1 MLLAALKLIGEC
13 FIADLHDTDSSDRE
27 KQIRQLYRYKETHQH
42 IHEFIEA
49 AAVGNIDTINRLV
62 GSHSID
68 ASVVTRAF
76 KKAAEFGHVRVA
88 ERLLQEDGVKP
99 DAQFNW
105 AIRVAAANNH
115 VELVDRLLR
124 ENSVDPTARSDWAL
138 VRAAE
143 RGHEAVVE
151 RLLQVPEV
159 NAGARGNWYELVSDS
174 TYGRT

>member
-1 MLLAALKLIGEC
+1 MG
-13 FIADLHDTDSSDRE
+13 D
-27 KQIRQLYRYKETHQH
+27 
-42 IHEFIEA
+42 
-49 AAVGNIDTINRLV
+49 IDTINKLV
-62 GSHSID
+62 GSLSID

-88 ERLLQEDGVKP
+88 ERLLQESGVKP

-115 VELVDRLLR
+115 VRLVDRLLR
-124 ENSVDPTARSDWAL
+124 EKSVDPTARSDWAL

-151 RLLQVPEV
+151 RLLKVPEV
-159 NAGARGNWYELVSDS
+159 NAGARGNWYPRLYVHTTERELTSSAGRSSRPPRMVTVPLSNFCCKCTAS
-174 TYGRT
+174 TRRRRTTRR